1 MTDIYLHFMCAHGLG
16 FHLEHGFE
24 CGVGITEIAVVVA
37 LEKLT
42 FVDGDKE
49 LRPARPNPVI
59 PLRFHTTP

>member
-1 MTDIYLHFMCAHGLG
+1 MCAHGLG

-37 LEKLT
+37 LFEKLT

-49 LRPARPNPVI
+49 LRPVRPNPVI
-59 PLRFHTTP
+59 P